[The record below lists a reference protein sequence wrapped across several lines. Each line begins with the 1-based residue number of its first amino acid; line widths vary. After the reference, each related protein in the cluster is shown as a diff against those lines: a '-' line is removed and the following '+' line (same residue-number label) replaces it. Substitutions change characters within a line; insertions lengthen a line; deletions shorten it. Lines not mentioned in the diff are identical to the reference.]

1 MVSWPSGIGPRRRQR
16 AGYGISADEDAKK
29 KGEEEKGGGSGIGG
43 RGGAA
48 VLIPLSMKEEKNWQI
63 V

>member
-1 MVSWPSGIGPRRRQR
+1 MAKWHRAEEAAKSWLR
-16 AGYGISADEDAKK
+16 YADEDAKK